1 MIIVVNRLVC
11 RMYRIYSEAR
21 MVENSTD
28 KNILLQK
35 ENLSG
40 LCAVYKPSGIS
51 SSFVVG
57 KIKYILQRHC
67 TEHIFGMKQKCK
79 IKVMASIKQ

>member
-1 MIIVVNRLVC
+1 
-11 RMYRIYSEAR
+11 